1 MILNSQQFYRYLFF
15 YFLFFWTAIQGTSQI
30 PNRFSYQAVIRNSNG
45 DLLVNKNISV
55 RISILEGSSSSI
67 YTEDHS
73 TTTNSNGLVSIQI
86 GGGKTVLGDFNT
98 VDWSKGALFIK
109 TEVDL
114 KGGNTY
120 TLSSVTQLLTV
131 PYALHAKFAENSI
144 PGPKGDRG
152 PQGPAGKDGS
162 QGIPGKDG
170 IQGPAGKDGDSK
182 VKDADILNWNDAS
195 SKAKLVYGWGNHQL
209 LYKPIWY
216 SPDWMEIINKPF
228 ELNFPKHNQIVIYD
242 SIKMLWVNK
251 MLPAPLKY
259 EFKNL
264 KNYDL
269 LAYDI
274 KDSTW
279 KNRFSLKLKDVKND
293 DLLTYDV
300 KDSTWKNKFPIWQ
313 KNIDTLSVFT
323 NPKYKIGIGVN
334 KPNYSLEVG
343 DYLLS
348 NKLISTDKLVG
359 GVFLVDSTTGIKT
372 TKSGHINNFEI
383 FANSNENQYV
393 NRVNIS
399 NKSSNI
405 RLDESGVDIE
415 NELGSI
421 NLTSLENQNWF
432 SVNLGWNDNSGKITM
447 SNSNYQL
454 KVQNEITFGVGNN
467 FGILSLTDQSVAVN
481 GKFSSN
487 GSITCKETFLCYKSL
502 SCQGNAYKPGGGSW
516 SALSDKRLKRDV
528 KQFSDGLELI
538 MQLRPVSFKYIKETD
553 YEDIEKEYIGFIAQ
567 DVEKIAP
574 YMVHISKN
582 KIGSTNF
589 QDTRLFDES
598 ALSKIL
604 VNAIQQQQQQ
614 ITELNSELKQIKE
627 SFSEDLKKLQEDI
640 LQLKTTLKK

>member
-1 MILNSQQFYRYLFF
+1 MILNSQQLYRYLFL
-15 YFLFFWTAIQGTSQI
+15 YFLFFWTTIQGNSQI
-30 PNRFSYQAVIRNSNG
+30 PNVFSYQAVIRNSKG
-45 DLLVNKNISV
+45 ELLNSEKVSV
-55 RISILEGSSSSI
+55 RISILEGSSNSSSI

-73 TTTNSNGLVSIQI
+73 VTTNSNGLVSIQI
-86 GGGKTVLGDFNT
+86 GGGITVQGDFKTIN
-98 VDWSKGALFIK
+98 WSKGVFFVK

-114 KGGNTY
+114 NAGSSY
-120 TLSSVTQLLTV
+120 TLSSIAQLLTV
-131 PYALHAKFAENSI
+131 PYALHAKYAENSI

-182 VKDADILNWNDAS
+182 VKDSDILNWNDS
-195 SKAKLVYGWGNHQL
+195 YFKAKLAFQWGDHKL

-251 MLPAPLKY
+251 KLQDPLKY
-259 EFKNL
+259 KFEGL
-264 KNYDL
+264 KNDDL
-269 LAYDI
+269 LTYDI

-279 KNRFSLKLKDVKND
+279 KNRL
-293 DLLTYDV
+293 
-300 KDSTWKNKFPIWQ
+300 PIWQ
-313 KNIDTLSVFT
+313 KNIDAISIYT

-334 KPNYSLEVG
+334 KPKYSLEVG
-343 DYLLS
+343 DYILS
-348 NKLISTDKLVG
+348 NKLISTDNLVG

-372 TKSGHINNFEI
+372 TKSGHINNLEI
-383 FANSNENQYV
+383 FANSPQNQYV
-393 NRVNIS
+393 NRVKIS

-405 RLDESGVDIE
+405 SLDESGVDIE

-421 NLTSLENQNWF
+421 NLSSSENQNWF
-432 SVNLGWNDNSGKITM
+432 SVNLGWNNNSGQITM
-447 SNSNYQL
+447 SDLNYQL

-467 FGILSLTDQSVAVN
+467 LGLLSLRDQSLDLD
-481 GKFSSN
+481 GMFSSK
-487 GSITCKETFLCYKSL
+487 SI

-538 MQLRPVSFKYIKETD
+538 MQLRPVSFKYIKDTD
-553 YEDIEKEYIGFIAQ
+553 YEDIEKEYVGFIAQ

-574 YMVHISKN
+574 YMVHISTN

-614 ITELNSELKQIKE
+614 ITELKSEMKQLKE
-627 SFSEDLKKLQEDI
+627 SYKDLLIKLQEDI
-640 LQLKTTLKK
+640 LQLKNTLKK

>member
-1 MILNSQQFYRYLFF
+1 MILNPQLFYRNLFL
-15 YFLFFWTAIQGTSQI
+15 YFLFFWTTIPINAQI
-30 PNRFSYQAVIRNSNG
+30 PNVFSYQAVIRNSKG
-45 DLLVNKNISV
+45 DLLNNQKVSL
-55 RISILEGSSSSI
+55 RISILEGSSNSSSI

-73 TTTNSNGLVSIQI
+73 VTTNTNGLVSIQI
-86 GGGKTVLGDFNT
+86 GGGKTVQGDFKT
-98 VDWSKGALFIK
+98 IGWSKGVFFVK

-114 KGGNTY
+114 NGGSSY
-120 TLSSVTQLLTV
+120 TLSSIAQLLTV
-131 PYALHAKFAENSI
+131 PYALHAKYAENSI

-182 VKDADILNWNDAS
+182 VKDSDILNWNDS
-195 SKAKLVYGWGNHQL
+195 YLKAKLAFQWGDHKL

-251 MLPAPLKY
+251 KLQDPLKY
-259 EFKNL
+259 KFEGL
-264 KNYDL
+264 KNDDL
-269 LAYDI
+269 LTYDI

-279 KNRFSLKLKDVKND
+279 KNRL
-293 DLLTYDV
+293 
-300 KDSTWKNKFPIWQ
+300 PIWQ
-313 KNIDTLSVFT
+313 KNIDAISIYT

-334 KPNYSLEVG
+334 KPKYSLEVG
-343 DYLLS
+343 DYILS
-348 NKLISTDKLVG
+348 NKLISTDNLVG

-372 TKSGHINNFEI
+372 TKSGHINNLEI
-383 FANSNENQYV
+383 FANSPQNQYV
-393 NRVNIS
+393 NRVKIS

-405 RLDESGVDIE
+405 SLDESGINIE

-421 NLTSLENQNWF
+421 NLSSSENKNWF
-432 SVNLGWNDNSGKITM
+432 SVNLGWNDNSGQITM
-447 SNSNYQL
+447 SDLNYNL
-454 KVQNEITFGVGNN
+454 RVQNYINFGVGDNSD
-467 FGILSLTDQSVAVN
+467 ILSLTNQVLICN
-481 GKFSSN
+481 GMA
-487 GSITCKETFLCYKSL
+487 L
-502 SCQGNAYKPGGGSW
+502 KPGGGSW

-553 YEDIEKEYIGFIAQ
+553 YEDIEKEHIGFIAQ

-574 YMVHISKN
+574 YMVHISTN

-614 ITELNSELKQIKE
+614 ITELNSEMKQLNE
-627 SFSEDLKKLQEDI
+627 SYKDLLIKLQEDI
-640 LQLKTTLKK
+640 LQLKTILKK

>member
-1 MILNSQQFYRYLFF
+1 MILNSQQFYRYLFL
-15 YFLFFWTAIQGTSQI
+15 YFLFFWTTIPVNAQI
-30 PNRFSYQAVIRNSNG
+30 PNVFSYQAVIRNSKG
-45 DLLVNKNISV
+45 DLLNNQKVSL
-55 RISILEGSSSSI
+55 RISILEGSSNSSSI

-73 TTTNSNGLVSIQI
+73 VTTNTNGLVSIQI
-86 GGGKTVLGDFNT
+86 GGGKTVQGDFKT
-98 VDWSKGALFIK
+98 IGWSKGVFFVK

-114 KGGNTY
+114 NGGSSY
-120 TLSSVTQLLTV
+120 TLSSIAQLLTV
-131 PYALHAKFAENSI
+131 PYALHAKYAENSI

-182 VKDADILNWNDAS
+182 VKDSDILNWNDS
-195 SKAKLVYGWGNHQL
+195 YLKAKLAFQWGDHKL

-251 MLPAPLKY
+251 KLQDPLKY
-259 EFKNL
+259 KFEGL
-264 KNYDL
+264 KNDDL
-269 LAYDI
+269 LTYDI

-279 KNRFSLKLKDVKND
+279 KNRL
-293 DLLTYDV
+293 
-300 KDSTWKNKFPIWQ
+300 PIWQ
-313 KNIDTLSVFT
+313 KNIDAISIYT

-334 KPNYSLEVG
+334 KPKYSLEVG
-343 DYLLS
+343 DYILS
-348 NKLISTDKLVG
+348 NKLISTDNLVG

-372 TKSGHINNFEI
+372 TKSGHINNLEI
-383 FANSNENQYV
+383 FANSPQNQYV
-393 NRVNIS
+393 NRVKIS

-405 RLDESGVDIE
+405 SLDESGINIE

-421 NLTSLENQNWF
+421 NLSSSENKNWF
-432 SVNLGWNDNSGKITM
+432 SVNLGWNDNSGQITM
-447 SNSNYQL
+447 SDLNYNL
-454 KVQNEITFGVGNN
+454 RVQNYINFGVGDNSD
-467 FGILSLTDQSVAVN
+467 ILSLTNQVLICN
-481 GKFSSN
+481 GMA
-487 GSITCKETFLCYKSL
+487 L
-502 SCQGNAYKPGGGSW
+502 KPGGGSW

-553 YEDIEKEYIGFIAQ
+553 YEDIEKEHIGFIAQ

-574 YMVHISKN
+574 YMVHISTN

-627 SFSEDLKKLQEDI
+627 SFAEDLKKLQEDI